1 MRALRSLSLAAAALC
16 LGNLAS
22 CSSSPWYDH
31 RFVPAPIETAISADG
46 TAGAQVRAL
55 VTVIGLQHGQEGKP
69 DRAIIRVRI
78 ENIGTV
84 PATFVPEAASLLTAD
99 LNAFGP
105 AEPAAPGTPNEI
117 PAGAN
122 GQYELGFALPGG
134 KKPREL
140 DLSGLNLRLTVAF
153 GDKRVTTGMT
163 FQRTDWGPYDTSP
176 VHVGIG
182 VGWTSVH

>member
-1 MRALRSLSLAAAALC
+1 MPSFSAALLLLAG
-16 LGNLAS
+16 LGS

-31 RFVPAPIETAISADG
+31 RFIPAPIETAISADG

-55 VTVIGLQHGQEGKP
+55 VTVIGIQKAQEGHP
-69 DRAIIRVRI
+69 DRAVIRVRL

-84 PATFVPEAASLLTAD
+84 PAAFVPEAASLLTAD

-117 PAGAN
+117 PPGSN
-122 GQYELGFALPGG
+122 GQYELGFVTPGG

-153 GDKRVTTGMT
+153 EGKRVTTGMT
-163 FQRTDWGPYDTSP
+163 FSRTDYGYYDSSP